1 MVILSIAALVITFL
15 DQICKYFVRNRIP
28 NNIFYSTCLEFLTFG
43 HVENYGAAFG
53 SFSGMRWCL
62 VAVSLFAIVAITWAV
77 FAKKI
82 DNRRFLASFS
92 LILGGTLSNLFDRI
106 VYGSVTDYIKV
117 SFFSPVCNLGDYCI
131 SIGVFVLLILILR
144 GEKIKN

>member
-1 MVILSIAALVITFL
+1 MILLSIAALTIAFL
-15 DQICKYFVRNRIP
+15 DQICKCFVRNRIP

-43 HVENYGAAFG
+43 HVENRGAAFG

-62 VAVSLFAIVAITWAV
+62 VAVSLFAIVVITWAV
-77 FAKKI
+77 LAKKI

-131 SIGVFVLLILILR
+131 SIGMFVLLILILK
-144 GEKIKN
+144 GEKTKN